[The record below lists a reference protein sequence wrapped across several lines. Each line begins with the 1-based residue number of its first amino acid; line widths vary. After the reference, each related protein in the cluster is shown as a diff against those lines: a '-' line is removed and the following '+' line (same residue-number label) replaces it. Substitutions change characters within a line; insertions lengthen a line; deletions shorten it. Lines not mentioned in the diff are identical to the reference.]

1 MAHHKLLVFC
11 GPSGS
16 GKSTLVNKMMLEYPD
31 KFGFSVSHT
40 TRNPRPGELN
50 GKHYY
55 FTTKE
60 AIQQSIDDGNFIETA
75 VFSGNIYGTSKAAV
89 EDVIHR
95 GKVCVLDIDVQGVKQ
110 IKKSSYK
117 PWYVFVA
124 PPSLEELENRLRG
137 RNTENEE
144 SLQQRL
150 TVANE
155 ELVYGNTPG
164 NFDLIIINNDLNHA
178 YNALKG
184 FLVQNVLKNFIN
196 GN

>member
-50 GKHYY
+50 
-55 FTTKE
+55 
-60 AIQQSIDDGNFIETA
+60 ETA